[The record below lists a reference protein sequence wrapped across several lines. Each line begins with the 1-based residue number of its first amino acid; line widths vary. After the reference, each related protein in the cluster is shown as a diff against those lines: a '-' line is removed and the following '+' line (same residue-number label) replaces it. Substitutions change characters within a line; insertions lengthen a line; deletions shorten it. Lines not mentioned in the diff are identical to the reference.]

1 MKISNLY
8 KYLGRKRWLLI
19 LYLIVNPINSVL
31 EILLA
36 YAIAAAIEY
45 AISGAVGEIFSYV
58 AAFLVYIA
66 VWFLFSNLHTI
77 IRNKLLENSIVSLK
91 ADLVDHLMF
100 ASPNEF
106 NCQNTGTYLAHLTS
120 DIEII
125 RNSYFFE
132 FLSIY
137 GQAVQFVVALVAM
150 LFVNVILG
158 AFVVG
163 MALVQVLIPV
173 IKKKRISGL
182 GAGYSKQQQA
192 YTKGCKETLGAFQ
205 TANLFGV
212 QKELSDLH
220 AGMAQ
225 KAEKARSHSK
235 IINSVVNELSFSAGN
250 VMYLGFF

>member
-1 MKISNLY
+1 
-8 KYLGRKRWLLI
+8 
-19 LYLIVNPINSVL
+19 
-31 EILLA
+31 
-36 YAIAAAIEY
+36 
-45 AISGAVGEIFSYV
+45 
-58 AAFLVYIA
+58 
-66 VWFLFSNLHTI
+66 
-77 IRNKLLENSIVSLK
+77 
-91 ADLVDHLMF
+91 
-100 ASPNEF
+100 
-106 NCQNTGTYLAHLTS
+106 
-120 DIEII
+120 
-125 RNSYFFE
+125 
-132 FLSIY
+132 
-137 GQAVQFVVALVAM
+137 M